1 MGIPLIVTGGLAG
14 GVWRLAAGGWRLAV
28 GVKAVPQ
35 TPAPNPQP
43 HYTGSQ

>member
-14 GVWRLAAGGWRLAV
+14 GVWRLAAG
-28 GVKAVPQ
+28 VKAVPQ